1 MNNSRALL
9 VIILVFL
16 FFAALVVKLVDIQII
31 RSEEL
36 KYYAQRQQTG
46 VEVIPAEQGLIYDRN
61 NVLLVYNRPDVSFYV
76 DLRMISEKSK
86 KDIAASFSKVLG
98 KSRNYYMNLM
108 NGSKKTI
115 CLEKKVINEKANSLK
130 EIKRVGFFY
139 RDDPTRVYHYNDLAA
154 HLLGYVDGDLRGVA
168 GVSKYFEEELN
179 GQNGSKVIDKNAIG
193 DVVTV
198 EDAETE
204 PAIPGDNIYLTIDK
218 DYQQILEEELRKGV
232 NEYGAASATGIIM
245 NPNTGEIL
253 AIANIDDFDPNEYW
267 KYNDFQRRNRAI
279 TDTYEPGSTF
289 KSFTIASL
297 IDQRLCK
304 LNEKINVENGSYRY
318 KSVNIKDTHPFKSL
332 TVKEVIEQSSNI
344 GVSKLVQRI
353 DDEKYFK
360 YLRGFGFGNFTS
372 ITLPGETAGKLKKP
386 TEWSSVSKAYISFG
400 YEISVTPI
408 QMITGYAALING
420 GVLLEPQLIS
430 KEVNYN
436 GHLVKEFTPKEV
448 RKVISSETSATMRNL
463 LAGVVKNGTG
473 KKAYS
478 DLITVGGKTGTSQ
491 KLVNGSYSK
500 KDYNS
505 SFIGFFP
512 VDDPQVVCL
521 ILLNSPDLGKYGG
534 LVAAPIF
541 KNVAERIIK
550 TDVDKFQHDINPEL
564 LNNLKFANHN
574 KEREQQ
580 KTKQTSELNI
590 KGINISSVK
599 VMPDLVS
606 SSIKDAIFTLTKL
619 GVKYKINGSGTI
631 ASQSIPAGKNL
642 NGNETCVLD
651 CSEIYVKG
659 AALY

>member
-9 VIILVFL
+9 VIIVMFL
-16 FFAALVVKLVDIQII
+16 FFAALIVKLVDIQIV

-46 VEVIPAEQGLIYDRN
+46 VEVIPAERGLIYDRN
-61 NVLLVYNRPDVSFYV
+61 NVLLVYNRPDISFYV
-76 DLRMISEKSK
+76 DLRMVSSKGK
-86 KDIAASFSKVLG
+86 KDIAIAFSKALS
-98 KSRNYYMNLM
+98 KSTSYYLNLM

-115 CLEKKVINEKANSLK
+115 CLEKKVPVEKANSLK
-130 EIKRVGFFY
+130 QLKRIGFFY
-139 RDDPTRVYHYNDLAA
+139 KDDPTRVYHYNNLAA
-154 HLLGYVDGDLRGVA
+154 HILGYVNSDLKGVM
-168 GVSKYFEEELN
+168 GISKYFEDELK
-179 GQNGSKVIDKNAIG
+179 GQDGSKVVDKNAVG

-198 EDAETE
+198 EDAETS
-204 PAIPGDNIYLTIDK
+204 PAIPGDNLYLTIDK
-218 DYQQILEEELRKGV
+218 NYEQILEEELRNGISQ
-232 NEYGAASATGIIM
+232 YGAASATGIMM

-253 AIANIDDFDPNEYW
+253 AISNIEDFDPNEYW

-297 IDQRLCK
+297 IDQKLCK
-304 LNEKINVENGSYRY
+304 LNEKINVENGTYRY
-318 KSVNIKDTHPFKSL
+318 KKVNIRDTHPFKSL
-332 TVKEVIEQSSNI
+332 SVKEVFEQSSNI

-372 ITLPGETAGKLKKP
+372 IPLPGETSGKLKKP

-400 YEISVTPI
+400 YEVSVTPI
-408 QMITGYAALING
+408 QMITGYSALING
-420 GVLLEPQLIS
+420 GILYEPQLIS
-430 KEVNYN
+430 KEVSHD
-436 GHLVKEFTPKEV
+436 GHLIRDFSPKEV
-448 RKVISSETSATMRNL
+448 RRVISSETSNTMRNL

-473 KKAYS
+473 KKAFS
-478 DLITVGGKTGTSQ
+478 ELISIGGKTGTSQ

-541 KNVAERIIK
+541 KNIAERVVKIDI
-550 TDVDKFQHDINPEL
+550 DKFQKDINPEL
-564 LNNLKFANHN
+564 LNNLKFANEN
-574 KEREQQ
+574 LEKNY
-580 KTKQTSELNI
+580 KSNSQT
-590 KGINISSVK
+590 GVINVK
-599 VMPDLVS
+599 KINLTSTEKMPDLLRC
-606 SSIKDAIFTLTKL
+606 SIKDAIFTLTKL
-619 GVKYKINGSGTI
+619 GVKYKINGTGVI
-631 ASQSIPAGKNL
+631 VSQSIPAGKIL
-642 NGNETCVLD
+642 TGKEICVLD